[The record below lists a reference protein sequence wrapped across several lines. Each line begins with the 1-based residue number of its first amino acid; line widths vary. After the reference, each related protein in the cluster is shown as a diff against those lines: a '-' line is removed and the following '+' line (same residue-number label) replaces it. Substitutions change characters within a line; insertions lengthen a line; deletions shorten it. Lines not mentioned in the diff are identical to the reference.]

1 MSQNAPINFW
11 HSIKK
16 NLASQRRKPN
26 IKPVAQDENLNI
38 PLSYNQEQLWQL
50 EQLHPSSV
58 QNVTNALKFT
68 IELDFTALEASL
80 QEIVHRHAV
89 LRTTF
94 PIVNGSPIQKIT
106 TKGTF
111 HIPLLDLSKLPE
123 AEKEVKAKQVAAQE
137 KQKPFDL
144 TIEPGF
150 KVKLI
155 QLAETESIL
164 LLTMHHIIFD
174 GVSFGILF
182 RELKLLYE
190 AYSAHKPNPLTE
202 LSIQY
207 TDFAYWQRKLLEE
220 NVEDSLIIYWKKKLQ
235 GQLQPLKLPQERG
248 RKAALNYR
256 GKLVFFQLS
265 SSVTKKLKTL
275 SIEQGVTLFTT
286 LLTAFKIL
294 LYCYSKQEDIV
305 LVSPIAGRDRPET
318 KDLIGYFNNLLVLRS
333 SLAQNP
339 TFIQL
344 LDRVN
349 STVLKAREHQDLPFK
364 KIAEFPNLARTPL
377 SRGMFAFSNYKT
389 QAPQLSGIV
398 PTSLDISNTSY
409 ETSNFDLS
417 LTLHDRGDKLSGNI
431 KYKTALFTSNTINQM
446 VENFQIVLETLVANS
461 QLRLNELPSFST
473 IEPKSAQSALQQAN
487 ETIALGS
494 ELQAVENVI
503 TQHPKVNQVIVV
515 SSQNKE
521 LLLAYILPQ
530 AKTELSKGELYQFL
544 QQKLPNSTIS
554 LAFLI
559 LQTVPLADDGNPD
572 HSFLESLSV
581 TEQETVDLTAIST
594 ADWGLSESE
603 KRLFFPQN
611 ITQEMVAQIWADV
624 LDLKSFHKGVS
635 KFNVFDNF
643 FELGGHS
650 LAVVRLFASIREVF
664 QLELSL
670 QDLFDHPTIAALA
683 DKIDAIQ
690 NKSRENEGKTK
701 NWSHL
706 TLIRAGGS
714 RRPLFLIPGGDGD
727 DKTLMYYGQLIFLLG
742 EERPVYGLRTHSYQ
756 GGGWLDHAEF
766 PNQLKTLAAD
776 YVKEI
781 CQLQSSSPYLISGE
795 CIGGIV
801 AYEVAQQM
809 VSQGY
814 EVNLILLDTLCPKG
828 FEQLYSA
835 RTASLPES
843 DRTVNKSLALLRREA
858 IDNYLT
864 IIGEYQPQPYPG
876 KITLIVSENRISKPL
891 AMNWQHLALGGASV
905 FEVPGDHNSY
915 MGEFVET
922 TAVQL
927 KACIASTSSPNNCL
941 KENQLKISNKSASPE
956 KVSHPY
962 TSVKRR
968 CLRATVGQDRTST
981 DTVCCLSKKTSI
993 WNFLAE
999 SERIEAVYQQA
1010 FNLQPTNAHNY
1021 FTLASTQKKRQQ
1033 FKKAIASYQKGIELD
1048 PYHFDAYRN
1057 LGNTLCQLEN
1067 FDEAIIAFNQ
1077 ALKLNSSSPAIYLD
1091 LSKYQI
1097 QRGNLNEAL
1106 KYCHQALKLIQLH
1119 PPIDWRVYN
1128 NLAQTFGKLQKY
1140 PEAILTYQKA
1150 LQHYPEQAE
1159 LHFTLGKAQE
1169 NQGELE
1175 AAKFSYQQAIELKSS
1190 DAFTIYHKLAHIQS
1204 EQKKYGLAISN
1215 LKKAL
1220 ELRPE
1225 HAEISRRLK
1234 IYRAKHNLVK
1244 ANKFRKAGELKKALK
1259 LYEAGLKIDF
1269 NNEAAWRQL
1278 AQLHQVR
1285 KEYAK
1290 VIHCCRKAIQINPQQ
1305 SFGVYKNLG
1314 QALLKRNNLTEAI
1327 FFLKKA
1333 LELRQDHPH
1342 VYHLLGSALHKQGKL
1357 EKAVN
1362 QYQKAVEL
1370 EPNNPNLHS
1379 CLKNVEE
1386 EKKLLEQ
1393 SHTQSC

>member
-11 HSIKK
+11 HSIQK
-16 NLASQRRKPN
+16 NIASQRQKPD
-26 IKPVAQDENLNI
+26 IKPVTQNKHLNI

-50 EQLHPSSV
+50 EKLHPSSV
-58 QNVTNALKFT
+58 HNIANALKFT
-68 IELDFTALEASL
+68 IKLNFAALEASL
-80 QEIVHRHAV
+80 QEIVRRHAV

-94 PIVNGSPIQKIT
+94 PVVDGSPIQKVT
-106 TKGTF
+106 SQSTF
-111 HIPLLDLSKLPE
+111 HIPILDLSNLAE
-123 AEKEVKAKQVAAQE
+123 AEKEIKAKQIAAQE
-137 KQKPFDL
+137 KQKPFNL

-190 AYSAHKPNPLTE
+190 AYSAHKPNPLIE
-202 LSIQY
+202 LPIQY
-207 TDFAYWQRKLLEE
+207 TDFAYWQRSLLEA
-220 NVEDSLIIYWKKKLQ
+220 NSKDSSITYWKDKLQ
-235 GQLQPLKLPQERG
+235 GKLQPLKLPQDSNN
-248 RKAALNYR
+248 KAALNYS

-265 SSVTKKLKTL
+265 SAVTKKLKTL
-275 SIEQGVTLFTT
+275 STEQGVTLFTT

-294 LYCYSKQEDIV
+294 LYCYSKQEDII
-305 LVSPIAGRDRPET
+305 LVSPIAGRDQPET

-333 SLAQNP
+333 SLAENP
-339 TFIQL
+339 SFVQL

-364 KIAEFPNLARTPL
+364 KIAELPNLSRTPL

-398 PTSLDISNTSY
+398 PTSLNISNTSY

-417 LTLHDRGDKLSGNI
+417 LTLHDQGDKLTGNI
-431 KYKTALFTSNTINQM
+431 KYKSALFTDNTIDQM
-446 VENFQIVLETLVANS
+446 VKNFQFLLETLVANS
-461 QLRLNELPSFST
+461 QLQLSDLPSFSA
-473 IEPKSAQSALQQAN
+473 IKHKSGQSALQLAN
-487 ETIALGS
+487 DTIALKP
-494 ELQAVENVI
+494 ELQAIENAI
-503 TQHPKVNQVIVV
+503 TQHPKVNQAIVI
-515 SSQNKE
+515 SSQEEE
-521 LLLAYILPQ
+521 LLLAYVLPQ
-530 AKTELSKGELYQFL
+530 AKAELSKDELHQFL
-544 QQKLPNSTIS
+544 QPKLLNSTIS

-559 LQTVPLADDGNPD
+559 LQTVPVADDGEPD
-572 HSFLESLSV
+572 YDVLKSLSV
-581 TEQETVDLTAIST
+581 TERETVDLTAINP

-603 KRLFFPQN
+603 KRLFLPQN

-650 LAVVRLFASIREVF
+650 LAVLRLIERVQEVF
-664 QLELSL
+664 QLELAL
-670 QDLFDHPTIAALA
+670 QDLFDCPTIAALA
-683 DKIDAIQ
+683 DKINAIQ
-690 NKSRENEGKTK
+690 KQSLESESQSE

-714 RRPLFLIPGGDGD
+714 KKPLFLIPGGDGD

-742 EERPVYGLRTHSYQ
+742 EERPVYGLRTHSYR
-756 GGGWLDHAEF
+756 GGGWLEQVEF
-766 PNQLKTLAAD
+766 PKRVEDIAAS

-781 CQLQSSSPYLISGE
+781 CQLQPSGPYLISGE

-809 VSQGY
+809 VAQGY
-814 EVNLILLDTLCPKG
+814 QVNLLLLDTLCPKG
-828 FEQLYSA
+828 FRKLYSA

-843 DRTVNKSLALLRREA
+843 DRYVNKSLALLRREA
-858 IDNYLT
+858 IDNYLKLV
-864 IIGEYQPQPYPG
+864 GEYQPQPYPG
-876 KITLIVSENRISKPL
+876 KITLIISQNRISKPL
-891 AMNWQHLALGGASV
+891 AMNWQHLALEGATV
-905 FEVPGDHNSY
+905 VEVPGDHDSY

-927 KACIASTSSPNNCL
+927 KACLDSMSSPNGCL
-941 KENQLKISNKSASPE
+941 RENQSNSLDNSTLLPE
-956 KVSHPY
+956 VS
-962 TSVKRR
+962 
-968 CLRATVGQDRTST
+968 QDNTST
-981 DTVCCLSKKTSI
+981 DMFGVQSNKASI

-999 SERIEAVYQQA
+999 DERIEAVYQQA
-1010 FNLQPTNAHNY
+1010 FDLQPTNAHNY

-1033 FKKAIASYQKGIELD
+1033 FTKAIASYQKGIELD
-1048 PYHFDAYRN
+1048 PHHFDAYRN
-1057 LGNTLCQLEN
+1057 LGNTLCKVGN
-1067 FDEAIIAFNQ
+1067 FNEAIVVFER
-1077 ALKLNSSSPAIYLD
+1077 ALKLNSSSPEIYLD
-1091 LSKYQI
+1091 LSRYQI
-1097 QRGNLNEAL
+1097 LQSNSNEAL
-1106 KYCHQALKLIQLH
+1106 KHCNRALTLMQQNPH
-1119 PPIDWRVYN
+1119 VDWRIYK
-1128 NLAQTFGKLQKY
+1128 NLALIFRELQSY
-1140 PEAILTYQKA
+1140 PEATLTYQAA

-1159 LHFTLGKAQE
+1159 LHFILGKFQE

-1175 AAKFSYQQAIELKSS
+1175 AAISSYQRAIELKFS
-1190 DAFTIYHKLAHIQS
+1190 DAFTIHHKLAHLLS
-1204 EQKKYGLAISN
+1204 EQKRFGLAISN

-1220 ELRPE
+1220 ELRPN
-1225 HAEISRRLK
+1225 HKEINRRLK

-1244 ANKFRKAGELKKALK
+1244 ADKFRKAGELKKALK

-1269 NNEAAWRQL
+1269 DNEVAWRQL

-1305 SFGVYKNLG
+1305 SFGLYKNLG
-1314 QALLKRNNLTEAI
+1314 QALLKRNNLTEATV
-1327 FFLKKA
+1327 FLNKA

-1342 VYHLLGSALHKQGKL
+1342 VYHLLGSALQRQGKL
-1357 EKAVN
+1357 EEAIN

-1370 EPNNPNLHS
+1370 EPNNADLHS
-1379 CLKNVEE
+1379 SLKDV
-1386 EKKLLEQ
+1386 
-1393 SHTQSC
+1393 TQRGSRK